1 MSAFTGRPLRQL
13 AYLLALQQLPQPLP
27 ATTNMVLNPNFEAT
41 KADGSTPL
49 HWGLPAIFARS
60 TAVTLPPA
68 TASLEYRNTDPKL
81 YELASQKI
89 VGAVVGREYRFS
101 AAIKTTAFN
110 TTAGPGDATVC
121 VQWDDLKGKWLG
133 GQFPH
138 GPSGANA
145 AWTTV
150 GGSFNLPVG
159 ADPASVQISVY
170 VRPISTGEPTP
181 TGTAY
186 FDNVSLWYAPKP
198 PLTSV
203 LLAPLY
209 RGRVTAADPTPIS
222 LRARV
227 RLETP
232 QTVAL
237 VAILAPK
244 QVPGGGEAAKQVI
257 ARKDVG
263 PFVLTGQHPALRV
276 DIVFD
281 EIDAHKAL
289 EPGEYTAE
297 LTLVKISAGGK
308 NQTLG
313 TSTQSITRMDDT
325 APPPTVF
332 IDRQKRTIVDGDP
345 FFPIGFYFSTT
356 MVKTGSP
363 ALANLS
369 GTPFNFIMPY
379 GEPSLANMD
388 AAAAVG
394 LKVGFSL
401 KDIFFGTQRCPKD
414 ITSRAVEE
422 KYFKQRVSDFR
433 NHSALLAWCAYIH
446 SCNEAAVL
454 SPPPMS
460 TLSCLCQ
467 SADDSLRCTCRVTD
481 INDELTPA
489 YLPQLKAHQQWLIGG
504 DPDHPSWQVLCED
517 GEFDDCESPDPDPA
531 AAAASR
537 SVVTCQL
544 VLHTQA

>member
-138 GPSGANA
+138 GPGGANA

-159 ADPASVQISVY
+159 ADPASVMISLY
-170 VRPISTGEPTP
+170 VRPISNGGPTP
-181 TGTAY
+181 TGSAY

-232 QTVAL
+232 RTVAL
-237 VAILAPK
+237 VAILVPK
-244 QVPGGGEAAKQVI
+244 QQAPGGGETAIKQVI

-263 PFVLTGQHPALRV
+263 PLILTGQHPAPLAV

-281 EIDAHKAL
+281 QLDARKAL
-289 EPGEYTAE
+289 APGAYTAE
-297 LTLVKISAGGK
+297 LTLVEISAGGK
-308 NQTLG
+308 NRTLE
-313 TSTQSITRMDDT
+313 TSTQNITRMDDA
-325 APPPTVF
+325 APPPKVF
-332 IDRQKRTIVDGDP
+332 IDRQKRTIVDGTP
-345 FFPIGFYFSTT
+345 FFPMGFYFSTT

-388 AAAAVG
+388 AAAAAG
-394 LKVGFSL
+394 LKVAFSL
-401 KDIFFGTQRCPKD
+401 KDLFFGTRWCPK
-414 ITSRAVEE
+414 IVSSRAMEE
-422 KYFKQRVSDFR
+422 QYFKQRVSQFR
-433 NHSALLAWCAYIH
+433 NHSALLAWCA
-446 SCNEAAVL
+446 
-454 SPPPMS
+454 
-460 TLSCLCQ
+460 
-467 SADDSLRCTCRVTD
+467 
-481 INDELTPA
+481 
-489 YLPQLKAHQQWLIGG
+489 
-504 DPDHPSWQVLCED
+504 
-517 GEFDDCESPDPDPA
+517 
-531 AAAASR
+531 
-537 SVVTCQL
+537 
-544 VLHTQA
+544 